1 VKNPW
6 LSLTLAALVT
16 AACALGDAALAVPT
30 TQKAS
35 SASARKATNQVN
47 QALAAKSTP
56 SQANPSQAN
65 PKKHRVVIQ
74 VTQNDPVLM
83 NIALNNAQNLMT
95 HYQSKGEPIEIEF
108 VAYGPGLHMLRGDT
122 SPVKDR
128 LSTFALQNPKVVFSG
143 CGNTLTNQSKQEG
156 KEISLVS
163 EARVVQTGIARVMEL
178 QEQGWSY
185 VRP

>member
-1 VKNPW
+1 MKNPW

-47 QALAAKSTP
+47 QALAAKST
-56 SQANPSQAN
+56 PSQAN

>member
-16 AACALGDAALAVPT
+16 AACALGDAALAAPT
-30 TQKAS
+30 TQKAN
-35 SASARKATNQVN
+35 SANARKATKQVN
-47 QALAAKSTP
+47 QALAAKSTR
-56 SQANPSQAN
+56 SQAN

-74 VTQNDPVLM
+74 VTQNDPILM

-143 CGNTLTNQSKQEG
+143 CGNTLNNQSKQEG

>member
-1 VKNPW
+1 MKNFW
-6 LSLTLAALVT
+6 VSLMIAALVIP
-16 AACALGDAALAVPT
+16 ACALGDEAVAQT

-35 SASARKATNQVN
+35 SATERRSPKATKPVN
-47 QALAAKSTP
+47 QPLSTKSTRA
-56 SQANPSQAN
+56 QAT
-65 PKKHRVVIQ
+65 PKEHRVVIQ
-74 VTQNDPVLM
+74 VTQNEPTLM

-95 HYQSKGEPIEIEF
+95 HYQNKGERVEIEF
-108 VAYGPGLHMLRGDT
+108 VAYGPGLHMLRSDT

-143 CGNTLTNQSKQEG
+143 CGNTLNNQSKQEG
-156 KEISLVS
+156 KEIALVS
-163 EARVVQTGIARVMEL
+163 EARIVQTGIARVMEL

>member
-1 VKNPW
+1 MKNPW

-47 QALAAKSTP
+47 QALAAKST
-56 SQANPSQAN
+56 PSQAN

-143 CGNTLTNQSKQEG
+143 CGNTLNNQSKQEG